1 MHEINHYIEEYEKYN
16 KKSRGANL
24 IEKDRKNNLGEIISD
39 EAKIYSEFTQEELN
53 DIIDLEQMKENPN
66 YKNYSQRLIQRNNLD
81 FKKINED
88 VISKDDNNSLVPKNN
103 TENIIYTKKKNGE
116 ERQNNRLKLYDEEL
130 DNSSFSF
137 DNKGRQ
143 LTKAQQEYFKNS
155 VVKDEKGNLK
165 VVYHGTPLDFNKF
178 SYDFVGANGTALGKG
193 FYLTDSLSMAKG
205 FSKEGKEPMQ
215 LYVNITNPMSLNEKT
230 ISKQQFKEY
239 FSSASIALICSLSN
253 LTLSFISLYIF
264 KK

>member
-1 MHEINHYIEEYEKYN
+1 MKKIKVTTESFNKNALKAYGYYSPFFLDKGIYLNNYWINKGVNYKGTLLHEINHYIEGYEKYN

-81 FKKINED
+81 FKKFNED

-116 ERQNNRLKLYDEEL
+116 ERQNNRLKLYDKEL
-130 DNSSFSF
+130 DNSS
-137 DNKGRQ
+137 
-143 LTKAQQEYFKNS
+143 YI
-155 VVKDEKGNLK
+155 EKSIWWNNIG
-165 VVYHGTPLDFNKF
+165 
-178 SYDFVGANGTALGKG
+178 
-193 FYLTDSLSMAKG
+193 SLR
-205 FSKEGKEPMQ
+205 
-215 LYVNITNPMSLNEKT
+215 
-230 ISKQQFKEY
+230 
-239 FSSASIALICSLSN
+239 
-253 LTLSFISLYIF
+253 
-264 KK
+264 

>member
-1 MHEINHYIEEYEKYN
+1 MKKIKVTTESFNKNALKAYGYYSPFFLDKGIYLNNYWINKGVNYKGTLLHEINHYIEEYEKYN

-81 FKKINED
+81 FKKFNED

-116 ERQNNRLKLYDEEL
+116 ERQNNRLKLYDKEL
-130 DNSSFSF
+130 DNSS
-137 DNKGRQ
+137 
-143 LTKAQQEYFKNS
+143 YI
-155 VVKDEKGNLK
+155 EK
-165 VVYHGTPLDFNKF
+165 
-178 SYDFVGANGTALGKG
+178 
-193 FYLTDSLSMAKG
+193 
-205 FSKEGKEPMQ
+205 
-215 LYVNITNPMSLNEKT
+215 
-230 ISKQQFKEY
+230 
-239 FSSASIALICSLSN
+239 SIW
-253 LTLSFISLYIF
+253 
-264 KK
+264 